1 MCHQITWYHAVCYH
15 QDSAYNLRI
24 PCRQALNVGYE
35 CYRPE
40 YILIPAFGACLSC
53 KHEKSLA
60 KGKLSP
66 TRACADESSRP
77 RTLTTSS
84 EILFNMKIEL
94 EPQYSVGDDS
104 GIFLDGDGKD
114 VVGFGGDDQMNELE
128 LFDLIT
134 F

>member
-1 MCHQITWYHAVCYH
+1 MCHQTTWYHAVCYH
-15 QDSAYNLRI
+15 QDSASNLCI
-24 PCRQALNVGYE
+24 PCRQALKVGYE

-40 YILIPAFGACLSC
+40 YILIPVFGECLSC

-60 KGKLSP
+60 KGKLSL
-66 TRACADESSRP
+66 TQACVDESSRLQTP
-77 RTLTTSS
+77 ANSS
-84 EILFNMKIEL
+84 STFSNMEIEL

-104 GIFLDGDGKD
+104 GIFLDGDDED
-114 VVGFGGDDQMNELE
+114 VVGFDEDNQIDELE

>member
-24 PCRQALNVGYE
+24 SCRQALKVGYE
-35 CYRPE
+35 CYRLE
-40 YILIPAFGACLSC
+40 CTLIPVFGACLSC

-66 TRACADESSRP
+66 MRACADESSRP
-77 RTLTTSS
+77 QTPGTFSSTLSNVET
-84 EILFNMKIEL
+84 EL
-94 EPQYSVGDDS
+94 EPQYSVGNDS
-104 GIFLDGDGKD
+104 GIFLDGGDED
-114 VVGFGGDDQMNELE
+114 VVGFGEDNHIDELE